1 MTNEHKL
8 SELLLLSIEL
18 ENHKRKLEKDLER
31 IKRQRA
37 AIRATLAKY
46 DIKYEQEMIF
56 I

>member
-18 ENHKRKLEKDLER
+18 EQAKREIEKDLER
-31 IKRQRA
+31 IKQQRA
-37 AIRATLAKY
+37 KIRATLAKY